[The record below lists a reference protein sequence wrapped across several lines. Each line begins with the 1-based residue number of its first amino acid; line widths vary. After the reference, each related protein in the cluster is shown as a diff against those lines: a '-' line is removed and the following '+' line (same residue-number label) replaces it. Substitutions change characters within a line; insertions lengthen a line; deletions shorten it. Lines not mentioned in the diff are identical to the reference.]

1 MKDSTVHYM
10 VGLGG
15 NLGDRAGNLARALE
29 AMGRLP
35 DTRIMA
41 VSPAFE
47 TTPVGY
53 GDQPDFINLC
63 AALSSEINPEEMLKA
78 TLAIEA
84 RSGRERTANRNGPR
98 TLDIDLLFHRDG
110 EHASAT
116 LTLPHPRW
124 KSRGFVVI
132 PLKHLLDEPV
142 IVKDPAWDSLRAE
155 VTGLEADTSGL
166 RPWQGP
172 TPWIKKKD

>member
-1 MKDSTVHYM
+1 MKDSPVHYI

-15 NLGDRAGNLARALE
+15 NLGDRGVNVSRALE
-29 AMGRLP
+29 ALRRLP
-35 DTRIMA
+35 NTRVLA

-47 TTPVGY
+47 TDPVGY

-63 AALSSEINPEEMLKA
+63 AALFSVISPEEMLKA
-78 TLAIEA
+78 AMAIESA
-84 RSGRERTANRNGPR
+84 AGRERSANRNGPR

-110 EHASAT
+110 AHVSAN

-124 KSRGFVVI
+124 KSRGFVVT
-132 PLKHLLDEPV
+132 PLRHLLDEAA

-155 VTGLEADTSGL
+155 VAGLETDTSGL

-172 TPWIKKKD
+172 TPWIMKTD

>member
-53 GDQPDFINLC
+53 ADQPDFINLC

-110 EHASAT
+110 GQ
-116 LTLPHPRW
+116 P
-124 KSRGFVVI
+124 
-132 PLKHLLDEPV
+132 
-142 IVKDPAWDSLRAE
+142 
-155 VTGLEADTSGL
+155 
-166 RPWQGP
+166 
-172 TPWIKKKD
+172 

>member
-53 GDQPDFINLC
+53 ADQPDFINIC

-132 PLKHLLDEPV
+132 PLRHLLEQEN
-142 IVKDPAWDSLRAE
+142 IVKDSAWDSLR
-155 VTGLEADTSGL
+155 TEAGSLATDGAGL